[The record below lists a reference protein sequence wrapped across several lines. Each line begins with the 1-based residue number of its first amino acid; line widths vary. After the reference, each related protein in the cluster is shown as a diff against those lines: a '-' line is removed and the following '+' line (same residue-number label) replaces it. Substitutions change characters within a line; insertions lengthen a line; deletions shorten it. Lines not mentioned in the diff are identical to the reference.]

1 MLDASLTVLSNW
13 IASAL
18 VLPLHAVRTI
28 VVVVVAIVVV
38 VVGYIV
44 VKSMTLLEMKRSE

>member
-28 VVVVVAIVVV
+28 VVAAVDAVV

-44 VKSMTLLEMKRSE
+44 VKSMTLLEMERSE